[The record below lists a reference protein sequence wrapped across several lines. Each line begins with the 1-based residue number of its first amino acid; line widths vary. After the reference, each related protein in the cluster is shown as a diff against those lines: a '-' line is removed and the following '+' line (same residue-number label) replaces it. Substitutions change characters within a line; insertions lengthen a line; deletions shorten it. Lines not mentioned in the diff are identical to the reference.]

1 MWPYL
6 DTDALPLGPT
16 SLRYPYAALSMST
29 QVTVRPRDISDTRL
43 PPSELQPLLKLSRME
58 AYLHGK
64 TGKEK
69 TYSKNYLKLHL
80 KNMLLQGQSPNKL
93 AIC

>member
-1 MWPYL
+1 MPFHW
-6 DTDALPLGPT
+6 GPQ
-16 SLRYPYAALSMST
+16 PYATRMLLSQST
-29 QVTVRPRDISDTRL
+29 QVTVCPRDISDTRL
-43 PPSELQPLLKLSRME
+43 PPSELQTQLKLSQME
-58 AYLHGK
+58 AYLHSK

-80 KNMLLQGQSPNKL
+80 KNILLQGPSPNKL